1 MRRARVSS
9 SVVHMAQQTTPEQ
22 DLFEGSVIRPAD
34 SEYENARTVYN
45 AIHDRRPALIVQAT
59 GVDDVRAAIRVAR
72 EHDLPLAVRG
82 GGHSVA
88 GFGTCDDG
96 IVLDLG
102 AMRQIAVDPERRRVR
117 AEGGCTWRDLNDA
130 THAFGLATTGG
141 VVSTT
146 GIGGLT
152 LGGGF
157 GYLARGRGL
166 ACDNLVSAELVTAD
180 DDVLT
185 CSEDENAD
193 LFWALRG
200 GGGNF
205 GVVAS
210 FEYRLHP
217 VRDVIGGPTVYRL
230 ERDVLR
236 GFDELIAQ
244 APEEF
249 GALLGLA
256 LAPPFPFVPTEWH
269 LRPVAVVISC
279 WTGPREDADE
289 MLRRLGKLG
298 TVLGQAVGPM
308 PYPVI
313 NTLFDNLLPKGLR
326 HYWKS
331 EFTAD
336 IAEETVELHLEHA
349 GRVPTLESGTFFFP
363 LDGACRRVGAD
374 ETAFAFRDA
383 RFAVGVF
390 GTWHEAADDEP
401 NIAWVRHYHQAL
413 RPFSL
418 GAGYVN
424 FASSDDQSSA
434 PQIYRRNHERLAQ
447 VKRRYDPENLFG
459 LNQNVAPA
467 AP

>member
-1 MRRARVSS
+1 
-9 SVVHMAQQTTPEQ
+9 MAQQTTFEQ
-22 DLFEGSVIRPAD
+22 DLFRGSVIRPGD
-34 SEYENARTVYN
+34 SEYENARAVYN
-45 AIHDRRPALIVQAT
+45 AIHDRRPALIVQAL
-59 GVDDVRAAIRVAR
+59 GVEDVRAAIRVAR
-72 EHDLPLAVRG
+72 DHDLPLAVRG

-102 AMRQIAVDPERRRVR
+102 PMRQIIVDPERRRVR
-117 AEGGCTWRDLNDA
+117 AEGGCTWADLNDA

-157 GYLARGRGL
+157 GYLARRCGL

-180 DDVLT
+180 GDVLT
-185 CSEDENAD
+185 CSEDENKD

-205 GVVAS
+205 GVVTS

-217 VRDVIGGPTVYRL
+217 VGDVVGGPTVYRL
-230 ERDVLR
+230 EGNVLR
-236 GFDELIAQ
+236 GFDELIAR

-256 LAPPFPFVPTEWH
+256 LAPPFPFVPQEWH

-279 WTGPREDADE
+279 WTGAREDADE
-289 MLRRLGKLG
+289 ALRPLGELG
-298 TVLGQAVGPM
+298 AVLGQSIGPM

-313 NTLFDNLLPKGLR
+313 NTLFDELLPKGLR

-331 EFTAD
+331 ELTTD
-336 IAEETVELHLEHA
+336 IAEDAVDLHLGHA
-349 GRVPTLESGTFFFP
+349 ARVPTLESGTFFFP
-363 LDGACRRVGAD
+363 LDGACHRVGAD

-383 RFAVGVF
+383 RFGAGVF
-390 GTWHEAADDEP
+390 GTWDEPADDEP
-401 NIAWVRHYHQAL
+401 NITWVRDYHEAV

-424 FASSDDQSSA
+424 FASADEQGSA
-434 PQIYRRNHERLAQ
+434 PQVYRQNHERLAQ
-447 VKRRYDPENLFG
+447 VKHRHDPENLFR

-467 AP
+467 AS